1 MPDGHRDQPQRPH
14 QAQREDR
21 QHDEWLPKSSERQE
35 QQPER
40 ERERETRRQL
50 TVLERGAHL
59 VVRES
64 RPPRNAGLDAW
75 KLDAQPRDPG
85 ANLIDGRAIVRK
97 AAASPCRVGEEKQ
110 EPLVVGY
117 EVDGILAT

>member
-1 MPDGHRDQPQRPH
+1 MADGHRDQPQRPH

-59 VVRES
+59 VARES
-64 RPPRNAGLDAW
+64 RPPRNASLAAW
-75 KLDAQPRDPG
+75 KLDTQPPDPSP
-85 ANLIDGRAIVRK
+85 NLLDRARSRRQ
-97 AAASPCRVGEEKQ
+97 AATSPRR
-110 EPLVVGY
+110 
-117 EVDGILAT
+117 